1 MYMTTCSIYQFWLCS
16 LSAIAFGS
24 EELSNADC
32 DYLTSGTEWQLH
44 PKRRD
49 VCFWSHPS
57 DMMQKR
63 NSTLAHLT
71 ETHVHKIR
79 AAVLR
84 KKGGPLQIESLEL
97 EGPRD
102 DEVLVRIVASGI
114 CRTDIDICEDWDS
127 ANTPVVLGHEGAGVV
142 EQVGKLVKGV
152 KQGDHVVLS
161 YQSCGHCRECRS
173 GHPTD
178 CSRFWEANF
187 GFKRLDGSNAM
198 QRSGVRGHFF
208 GQSSFATLALAT
220 KRNLVKV
227 PEDLPLEMLAPLGC
241 GMQTGAG
248 TVMNSLKVSKG
259 ASIAIFGTGSVG
271 LAAVMAARIVEANS
285 IIGVDIQPK
294 RLELARELGAT
305 HVINNRLD
313 DVNSCITDITGS
325 GVDYVVE
332 TTGDWRMHR
341 LGIAVLNPYGT
352 LADLTGGGSTN
363 SLAQGRKIIGI
374 IQGDAVP
381 QQFIPK
387 LIALHRA
394 GQFPFDRLVKFYD
407 FSEVNQAIAD
417 AKRGDTIKPMLR
429 ICQV

>member
-1 MYMTTCSIYQFWLCS
+1 MAHHS
-16 LSAIAFGS
+16 
-24 EELSNADC
+24 
-32 DYLTSGTEWQLH
+32 
-44 PKRRD
+44 D
-49 VCFWSHPS
+49 V
-57 DMMQKR
+57 Q
-63 NSTLAHLT
+63 
-71 ETHVHKIR
+71 VHKIQ

-84 KKGGPLQIESLEL
+84 KKGGPLNIESLQM

-114 CRTDIDICEDWDS
+114 CRTDIGICEDWDS
-127 ANTPVVLGHEGAGVV
+127 ADTPVVLGHEGAGLV
-142 EQVGKLVKGV
+142 EQVGKQVKGV
-152 KQGDHVVLS
+152 TIGDHVVLS

-178 CSRFWEANF
+178 CERFWEANF
-187 GFKRLDGSNAM
+187 GFERLDGSNAM

-208 GQSSFATLALAT
+208 GQSSFATHSLAT
-220 KRNLVKV
+220 EHNLVKV
-227 PEDLPLEMLAPLGC
+227 PKDLPLEMLAPLGC

-271 LAAVMAARIVEANS
+271 LAAVMAARIVEADP
-285 IIGVDIQPK
+285 IIGVDIILR

-341 LGIAVLNPYGT
+341 LGIVVLNPHGT

-363 SLAQGRKIIGI
+363 SMTQGRNIIGI
-374 IQGDAVP
+374 IQGDAIP
-381 QQFIPK
+381 QRFIPK

-394 GQFPFDRLVKFYD
+394 GQFPFDRFVKFHD
-407 FSEVNQAIAD
+407 FSDVNQAIAD
-417 AKRGDTIKPMLR
+417 AKRGDTIKPVLR
-429 ICQV
+429 IC